1 MKYRKQP
8 TFIKLGEFYTSSKK
22 LIRVHI
28 YSHRLGGVFTDET
41 LFVITSDDYI
51 RYGNRT
57 QTLSILKTYVV
68 PREEREAFDY
78 IYRQLSDTTLY
89 HHLTT
94 TR

>member
-1 MKYRKQP
+1 MRHSKKP
-8 TFIKLGEFYTSSKK
+8 TFILLGEFYTSSHKR
-22 LIRVHI
+22 IQVHV

-68 PREEREAFDY
+68 PREERDAFDY
-78 IYRQLSDTTLY
+78 IYNQLSDTTLY

-94 TR
+94 TH